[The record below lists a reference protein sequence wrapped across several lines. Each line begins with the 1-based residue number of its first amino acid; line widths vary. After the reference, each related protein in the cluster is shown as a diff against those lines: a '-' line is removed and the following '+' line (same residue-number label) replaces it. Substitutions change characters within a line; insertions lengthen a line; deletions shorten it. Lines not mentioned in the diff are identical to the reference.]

1 MKKTTHHRN
10 QNTPALENLVTD
22 AAKRQAES
30 LGVPLETFIGGIAM
44 KGETMPVA
52 IRIRMDD
59 IRRINAVVRGG
70 RIAEWIEGVVVDAL
84 NGQESGN
91 RISLDLDSKM
101 AARLRRAAEFEEV
114 SVVAYLLDG
123 LKRDLRLTEESMPPA
138 K

>member
-1 MKKTTHHRN
+1 MKKSTRT

-22 AAKRQAES
+22 EAKRQAQS
-30 LGVPLETFIGGIAM
+30 LGVTLESFIGGIAM

-70 RIAEWIEGVVVDAL
+70 RIAEWIEEIVVDAL

>member
-1 MKKTTHHRN
+1 MKKSTRT

-22 AAKRQAES
+22 EAKRQAQS
-30 LGVPLETFIGGIAM
+30 LGVTLESFIGGIAM

-101 AARLRRAAEFEEV
+101 AARLRKAAEFEEV